1 MHKYLLTLSLL
12 CSNFLF
18 SQSSP
23 YQCAEIKSPTERL
36 ACYDNIFARPSKQIN
51 NKKPQIKPIEKSLPA
66 KKNVLS
72 LDQINKLKSG
82 KQKDKTDEDT
92 FGLSY
97 KQLKKEKLI
106 PEKEERIFTSVSE
119 ATKNKLTRKILF
131 RLENGHIWESESSL
145 SPGKERQFREGA
157 PIELELSRMGG
168 FWMINAS
175 NNIRIKVIRIK

>member
-23 YQCAEIKSPTERL
+23 YQCAEIKSPAERL

-72 LDQINKLKSG
+72 FDQINKLKSG

-97 KQLKKEKLI
+97 SQLKKADAI
-106 PEKEERIFTSVSE
+106 PEEEETKDCIFNS
-119 ATKNKLTRKILF
+119 
-131 RLENGHIWESESSL
+131 
-145 SPGKERQFREGA
+145 Q
-157 PIELELSRMGG
+157 
-168 FWMINAS
+168 S
-175 NNIRIKVIRIK
+175 N

>member
-23 YQCAEIKSPTERL
+23 YQCAEIKSPAERL

-72 LDQINKLKSG
+72 FDQINKLKSG

-97 KQLKKEKLI
+97 SQLKKADAI
-106 PEKEERIFTSVSE
+106 PEEEEQKIVSSIAK
-119 ATKNKLTRKILF
+119 ATKQLTKKVVF
-131 RLENGHIWESESSL
+131 RLENGHIWQSESPLPS
-145 SPGKERQFREGA
+145 SKIGQFKKGTK
-157 PIELELSRMGG
+157 IELEISRMGA

>member
-23 YQCAEIKSPTERL
+23 YQCAEIKSPAERL
-36 ACYDNIFARPSKQIN
+36 ACYDNMFTRPSKQIN
-51 NKKPQIKPIEKSLPA
+51 NKKPQIK
-66 KKNVLS
+66 
-72 LDQINKLKSG
+72 
-82 KQKDKTDEDT
+82 QKDKTNEDT

-97 KQLKKEKLI
+97 SQLKKADAI
-106 PEKEERIFTSVSE
+106 PEEEEQKIVSSIAK
-119 ATKNKLTRKILF
+119 ATKQLTKKVVF
-131 RLENGHIWESESSL
+131 RLENGHIWQSESPLPS
-145 SPGKERQFREGA
+145 SKIGQFKKGTK
-157 PIELELSRMGG
+157 IELEVSRMGA